1 MVSRRAAEGLIVQGR
16 VAVNGTPVLDLG
28 SKADPRT
35 DTISVDGKKIK
46 TAVPLRYVLVN
57 KPAGMVTTRSDPERR
72 RTVLEM
78 IPPDLGYLYPVG
90 RLDYDS
96 EGLLLLTNDGEL
108 AARLMHPRHEVP
120 KVYRARVRGVPDA
133 SAIERLSRGIP
144 LDGHRTA
151 PASVRVLKRL
161 DTPRGSDSIVD
172 ITLREGRNRQVRR
185 MFEAVGHPV
194 VTLSRVQFGP
204 LRDPGLKVGHSREL
218 TPREVKALQAS
229 AVLTTPTPQAKT
241 GLGAPQKRRDG
252 PRTRGA
258 GAPKPRRRRT
268 ALGAEAVSD
277 DREGDYSDP
286 AAATARQKRISSQT
300 SPAVGGRSTS
310 AWVISDVTSRCT
322 GAVRSS
328 TAARRR
334 DSIAGTTLSSAPC
347 SRNTGAVTV
356 VERAGDSAGSSVNA
370 ADVRQQR
377 PRPSALTFRV
387 FT

>member
-1 MVSRRAAEGLIVQGR
+1 VQERLQKILSAAGVVSRRAAEGLIVQGR

-28 SKADPRT
+28 SKADPQT

-57 KPAGMVTTRSDPERR
+57 KPTGMVTTRFDPERR
-72 RTVLEM
+72 PTVLEL
-78 IPPDLGYLYPVG
+78 IPQALGYLYPVG

-120 KVYRARVRGVPDA
+120 KVYRVRVRGVPDA
-133 SAIERLSRGIP
+133 DAMERLTRGMP

-151 PASVRVLKRL
+151 PAGVRVLKRL

-172 ITLREGRNRQVRR
+172 ITLKEGRNRQVRR

-218 TPREVKALQAS
+218 TAREIKELQAS
-229 AVLTTPTPQAKT
+229 AVLTTPATHGKT

-258 GAPKPRRRRT
+258 GAPRPNAPQPHAPKSPAPAPAAKGRWTPKPASEPAAKGRW
-268 ALGAEAVSD
+268 APKAGAEP
-277 DREGDYSDP
+277 P
-286 AAATARQKRISSQT
+286 AKAATAR
-300 SPAVGGRSTS
+300 P
-310 AWVISDVTSRCT
+310 
-322 GAVRSS
+322 
-328 TAARRR
+328 
-334 DSIAGTTLSSAPC
+334 
-347 SRNTGAVTV
+347 
-356 VERAGDSAGSSVNA
+356 
-370 ADVRQQR
+370 R
-377 PRPSALTFRV
+377 PRPHARTESAPRPRRPSAGGRPRRG
-387 FT
+387 

>member
-1 MVSRRAAEGLIVQGR
+1 
-16 VAVNGTPVLDLG
+16 
-28 SKADPRT
+28 
-35 DTISVDGKKIK
+35 VDGRRIRIVKRR
-46 TAVPLRYVLVN
+46 RYILLY
-57 KPAGMVTTRSDPERR
+57 KPRGYITTRSDPQGRP
-72 RTVLEM
+72 TVM
-78 IPPDLGYLYPVG
+78 DLLKGVHDYVYPVG

-185 MFEAVGHPV
+185 MCEAVGHPV

-218 TPREVKALQAS
+218 TPREIKALQAS
-229 AVLTTPTPQAKT
+229 AVITTPTPQSKA

-258 GAPKPRRRRT
+258 GAPKPRT
-268 ALGAEAVSD
+268 TG
-277 DREGDYSDP
+277 GD
-286 AAATARQKRISSQT
+286 
-300 SPAVGGRSTS
+300 
-310 AWVISDVTSRCT
+310 
-322 GAVRSS
+322 
-328 TAARRR
+328 
-334 DSIAGTTLSSAPC
+334 L
-347 SRNTGAVTV
+347 
-356 VERAGDSAGSSVNA
+356 
-370 ADVRQQR
+370 
-377 PRPSALTFRV
+377 
-387 FT
+387 

>member
-1 MVSRRAAEGLIVQGR
+1 VVSRRAAEGLIVQGR

-108 AARLMHPRHEVP
+108 AAKLMHPRHEVP

-185 MFEAVGHPV
+185 MFEAMGHPV
-194 VTLSRVQFGP
+194 VTLARVQFGP

-218 TPREVKALQAS
+218 TAREVKALQAS
-229 AVLTTPTPQAKT
+229 AVLTTPTPQSKT
-241 GLGAPQKRRDG
+241 GLGASQKRRDG

-258 GAPKPRRRRT
+258 GAPKPST
-268 ALGAEAVSD
+268 PE
-277 DREGDYSDP
+277 P
-286 AAATARQKRISSQT
+286 ATAT
-300 SPAVGGRSTS
+300 P
-310 AWVISDVTSRCT
+310 
-322 GAVRSS
+322 
-328 TAARRR
+328 
-334 DSIAGTTLSSAPC
+334 
-347 SRNTGAVTV
+347 
-356 VERAGDSAGSSVNA
+356 
-370 ADVRQQR
+370 R
-377 PRPSALTFRV
+377 PRPHARSESAPRPRRPSAGGRPRRG
-387 FT
+387 

>member
-1 MVSRRAAEGLIVQGR
+1 MQKILSGAGVVSRRAAEGLIVQGR
-16 VAVNGTPVLDLG
+16 VAVNGTPVMDLG
-28 SKADPRT
+28 SKADPQT

-57 KPAGMVTTRSDPERR
+57 KPTGMVTTRSDPERR

-133 SAIERLSRGIP
+133 NAVERLSRGIP

-161 DTPRGSDSIVD
+161 DTPRGSDALVD

-185 MFEAVGHPV
+185 MLEAVGHPV

-218 TPREVKALQAS
+218 TPREIKALQAS
-229 AVLTTPTPQAKT
+229 ALATTPTPQAKA

-252 PRTRGA
+252 PRTRGL
-258 GAPKPRRRRT
+258 GAPKPHEP
-268 ALGAEAVSD
+268 AKA
-277 DREGDYSDP
+277 GD
-286 AAATARQKRISSQT
+286 ATA
-300 SPAVGGRSTS
+300 P
-310 AWVISDVTSRCT
+310 
-322 GAVRSS
+322 
-328 TAARRR
+328 
-334 DSIAGTTLSSAPC
+334 P
-347 SRNTGAVTV
+347 
-356 VERAGDSAGSSVNA
+356 
-370 ADVRQQR
+370 R
-377 PRPSALTFRV
+377 PRPRARSGSSATPRRPSAGGRPRRG
-387 FT
+387 

>member
-1 MVSRRAAEGLIVQGR
+1 M
-16 VAVNGTPVLDLG
+16 
-28 SKADPRT
+28 
-35 DTISVDGKKIK
+35 
-46 TAVPLRYVLVN
+46 LVN

-161 DTPRGSDSIVD
+161 DTPRGSDSLVD

-229 AVLTTPTPQAKT
+229 AVLTTPTPQAKA

-258 GAPKPRRRRT
+258 GAPKPH
-268 ALGAEAVSD
+268 GPEA
-277 DREGDYSDP
+277 
-286 AAATARQKRISSQT
+286 
-300 SPAVGGRSTS
+300 
-310 AWVISDVTSRCT
+310 T
-322 GAVRSS
+322 GAG
-328 TAARRR
+328 TANR
-334 DSIAGTTLSSAPC
+334 L
-347 SRNTGAVTV
+347 
-356 VERAGDSAGSSVNA
+356 
-370 ADVRQQR
+370 QR
-377 PRPSALTFRV
+377 PRGPDRAPEADQLPDLAGRRRAVDLGVGDQRRHQQVHGRGPFEHGGQAP
-387 FT
+387 

>member
-1 MVSRRAAEGLIVQGR
+1 
-16 VAVNGTPVLDLG
+16 
-28 SKADPRT
+28 
-35 DTISVDGKKIK
+35 
-46 TAVPLRYVLVN
+46 
-57 KPAGMVTTRSDPERR
+57 
-72 RTVLEM
+72 
-78 IPPDLGYLYPVG
+78 
-90 RLDYDS
+90 
-96 EGLLLLTNDGEL
+96 
-108 AARLMHPRHEVP
+108 MHPRHEVP

-185 MFEAVGHPV
+185 MCEAVGHPV

-229 AVLTTPTPQAKT
+229 AMLTTPTPQAKA

-252 PRTRGA
+252 PRTRGVGRA
-258 GAPKPRRRRT
+258 EARAARQP
-268 ALGAEAVSD
+268 GAERRDA
-277 DREGDYSDP
+277 RRYSAP
-286 AAATARQKRISSQT
+286 AAPTARQKRISSQT

-322 GAVRSS
+322 GAVPLERARP
-328 TAARRR
+328 AARLDRRHDVVVGAVQQEHRRGDRRR
-334 DSIAGTTLSSAPC
+334 D
-347 SRNTGAVTV
+347 
-356 VERAGDSAGSSVNA
+356 RAGDSAGSSVNA
-370 ADVRQQR
+370 LDVRQQDR
-377 PRPSALTFRV
+377 PERRDVARVDVVHQRARRLRQRRGQRLRVLELERRRPSGRPSPGAGACMFDMIAARSGATCSGGTTCSAV
-387 FT
+387 FISVTTTP

>member
-1 MVSRRAAEGLIVQGR
+1 VQERLQKILSAAGVASRRAAEGLIVQGR

-28 SKADPRT
+28 SKADPHS

-57 KPAGMVTTRSDPERR
+57 KPTGMVTTRHDPERR
-72 RTVLEM
+72 PTVLEL
-78 IPPDLGYLYPVG
+78 IPQALGYLYPVG

-120 KVYRARVRGVPDA
+120 KVYRARVRGVPDG
-133 SAIERLSRGIP
+133 SAIERLTRGIP

-151 PASVRVLKRL
+151 PASVRVMKRL
-161 DTPRGSDSIVD
+161 DTPRGSDAIVD

-218 TPREVKALQAS
+218 TPREIKTLQAS
-229 AVLTTPTPQAKT
+229 AAQNTPMPQPKD

-252 PRTRGA
+252 PRTRGVGA
-258 GAPKPRRRRT
+258 PRPGSSRGPGAPKPSAVPPARDP
-268 ALGAEAVSD
+268 GAPKPGAK
-277 DREGDYSDP
+277 P
-286 AAATARQKRISSQT
+286 AAKVTTARPPTRPHARSESS
-300 SPAVGGRSTS
+300 P
-310 AWVISDVTSRCT
+310 
-322 GAVRSS
+322 
-328 TAARRR
+328 
-334 DSIAGTTLSSAPC
+334 
-347 SRNTGAVTV
+347 
-356 VERAGDSAGSSVNA
+356 
-370 ADVRQQR
+370 R
-377 PRPSALTFRV
+377 PRRPSAGGRPRRG
-387 FT
+387 

>member
-1 MVSRRAAEGLIVQGR
+1 VVSRRAAEGLIVQGR

-28 SKADPRT
+28 SKADPQT

-57 KPAGMVTTRSDPERR
+57 KPSGMVTTRSDPERR
-72 RTVLEM
+72 RTVLEL

-120 KVYRARVRGVPDA
+120 KVYRARVRGVPDGE
-133 SAIERLSRGIP
+133 AIERLSRGIP

-151 PASVRVLKRL
+151 PASIRVLKRL
-161 DTPRGSDSIVD
+161 DTPRGSDAIVD

-185 MFEAVGHPV
+185 MCEAVGHPV

-229 AVLTTPTPQAKT
+229 AVLTTPTPQAKA

-252 PRTRGA
+252 PRTRGLGA
-258 GAPKPRRRRT
+258 PNPHAPKPRSARQDVGGP
-268 ALGAEAVSD
+268 GADRLWAPKPVTESRADRPWAPKPEAKT
-277 DREGDYSDP
+277 G
-286 AAATARQKRISSQT
+286 AKAATAPPRPRMRE
-300 SPAVGGRSTS
+300 RS
-310 AWVISDVTSRCT
+310 
-322 GAVRSS
+322 G
-328 TAARRR
+328 
-334 DSIAGTTLSSAPC
+334 SAP
-347 SRNTGAVTV
+347 
-356 VERAGDSAGSSVNA
+356 
-370 ADVRQQR
+370 R
-377 PRPSALTFRV
+377 PRRPSAGGRPRRG
-387 FT
+387 

>member
-1 MVSRRAAEGLIVQGR
+1 VQERLQKILSAAGVVSRRAAEGLIVQGR

-57 KPAGMVTTRSDPERR
+57 KPTGMVTTRSDPERR
-72 RTVLEM
+72 RTVLEL

-133 SAIERLSRGIP
+133 HAIERLSRGIP

-151 PASVRVLKRL
+151 PASIRVLKRL
-161 DTPRGSDSIVD
+161 DTPRGSDAIVD

-185 MFEAVGHPV
+185 MCEAVGHPV

-218 TPREVKALQAS
+218 TPREVKALQDS
-229 AVLTTPTPQAKT
+229 AVLTTPTPQAKG

-258 GAPKPRRRRT
+258 GAPGPHTSARPRT
-268 ALGAEAVSD
+268 AGADLGAPK
-277 DREGDYSDP
+277 P
-286 AAATARQKRISSQT
+286 ASNPPAKAAT
-300 SPAVGGRSTS
+300 
-310 AWVISDVTSRCT
+310 
-322 GAVRSS
+322 
-328 TAARRR
+328 TA
-334 DSIAGTTLSSAPC
+334 
-347 SRNTGAVTV
+347 
-356 VERAGDSAGSSVNA
+356 
-370 ADVRQQR
+370 R
-377 PRPSALTFRV
+377 PRPRPHARSESSATPRRPSAGGRPRRG
-387 FT
+387 

>member
-1 MVSRRAAEGLIVQGR
+1 MEERLQKILSAAGVVSRRAAEGLIVQGR

-185 MFEAVGHPV
+185 MCEAVGHPV
-194 VTLSRVQFGP
+194 VTLARVQFGP

-218 TPREVKALQAS
+218 TPGEIKALQA
-229 AVLTTPTPQAKT
+229 AALATTPTPQAKS
-241 GLGAPQKRRDG
+241 GLGASQKRRDG

-258 GAPKPRRRRT
+258 GAPKPRT
-268 ALGAEAVSD
+268 QAPSPAWDGLGA
-277 DREGDYSDP
+277 P
-286 AAATARQKRISSQT
+286 K
-300 SPAVGGRSTS
+300 RST
-310 AWVISDVTSRCT
+310 T
-322 GAVRSS
+322 
-328 TAARRR
+328 TAKA
-334 DSIAGTTLSSAPC
+334 TTASP
-347 SRNTGAVTV
+347 
-356 VERAGDSAGSSVNA
+356 
-370 ADVRQQR
+370 R
-377 PRPSALTFRV
+377 PRPHARSGSSARPRRPSAGGRPRRG
-387 FT
+387 

>member
-1 MVSRRAAEGLIVQGR
+1 VQERLQKILSGAGVVSRRAAEGLIVQGR
-16 VAVNGTPVLDLG
+16 VAVNGTPIMDLG
-28 SKADPRT
+28 SKADPQT

-57 KPAGMVTTRSDPERR
+57 KPTGMVTTRFDPERR
-72 RTVLEM
+72 RTVLEL
-78 IPPDLGYLYPVG
+78 IPRDLGYLYPVG

-120 KVYRARVRGVPDA
+120 KVYRARVRGVPDGA
-133 SAIERLSRGIP
+133 AIERLSRGIP

-172 ITLREGRNRQVRR
+172 MTLREGRNRQVRR
-185 MFEAVGHPV
+185 MLEAVGHPV

-218 TPREVKALQAS
+218 TPREIKALQES
-229 AVLTTPTPQAKT
+229 ATVTTPTPQAKS

-258 GAPKPRRRRT
+258 GAPKPRT
-268 ALGAEAVSD
+268 
-277 DREGDYSDP
+277 
-286 AAATARQKRISSQT
+286 
-300 SPAVGGRSTS
+300 
-310 AWVISDVTSRCT
+310 T
-322 GAVRSS
+322 GAPKPR
-328 TAARRR
+328 TTEAPKPRPDGGAR
-334 DSIAGTTLSSAPC
+334 AGGGAPKRPSSAPQPTT
-347 SRNTGAVTV
+347 S
-356 VERAGDSAGSSVNA
+356 
-370 ADVRQQR
+370 R
-377 PRPSALTFRV
+377 PRPRPHARSESAPRPRRPSAGGRPRRG
-387 FT
+387 

>member
-1 MVSRRAAEGLIVQGR
+1 M
-16 VAVNGTPVLDLG
+16 
-28 SKADPRT
+28 
-35 DTISVDGKKIK
+35 
-46 TAVPLRYVLVN
+46 LVN

-133 SAIERLSRGIP
+133 TAIERLSRGIP

-151 PASVRVLKRL
+151 PASVHVLKRL

-172 ITLREGRNRQVRR
+172 ITLKEGRNRQVRR
-185 MFEAVGHPV
+185 MCEAVGHPV
-194 VTLSRVQFGP
+194 VTLTRVQFGP

-229 AVLTTPTPQAKT
+229 AIQTTPTPQAKA

-252 PRTRGA
+252 PRTRGTGA
-258 GAPKPRRRRT
+258 SRPNAPKMHAPKPAEPAPRGLGAPKRPPT
-268 ALGAEAVSD
+268 TAEAATGRPQPRT
-277 DREGDYSDP
+277 RERSGP
-286 AAATARQKRISSQT
+286 
-300 SPAVGGRSTS
+300 SP
-310 AWVISDVTSRCT
+310 
-322 GAVRSS
+322 
-328 TAARRR
+328 
-334 DSIAGTTLSSAPC
+334 
-347 SRNTGAVTV
+347 
-356 VERAGDSAGSSVNA
+356 
-370 ADVRQQR
+370 R
-377 PRPSALTFRV
+377 PRRPSAGGRPRRG
-387 FT
+387 